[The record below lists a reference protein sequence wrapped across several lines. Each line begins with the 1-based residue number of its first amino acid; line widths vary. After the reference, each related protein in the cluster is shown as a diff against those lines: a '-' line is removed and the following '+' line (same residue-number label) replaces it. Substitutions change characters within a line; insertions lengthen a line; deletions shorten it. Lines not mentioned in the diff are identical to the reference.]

1 MKRKIFKT
9 LIFIGSTTIPYL
21 SAKPILDIAI
31 KLKNFESGVKCI
43 AKLEQ
48 LKNNKTARIEYEQLK
63 IQLSQTNPNN
73 KHKYAN
79 DKTNFV
85 KSILAKK

>member
-31 KLKNFESGVKCI
+31 ELKNFESGVKCI

-48 LKNNKTARIEYEQLK
+48 LKNN
-63 IQLSQTNPNN
+63 
-73 KHKYAN
+73 
-79 DKTNFV
+79 
-85 KSILAKK
+85 